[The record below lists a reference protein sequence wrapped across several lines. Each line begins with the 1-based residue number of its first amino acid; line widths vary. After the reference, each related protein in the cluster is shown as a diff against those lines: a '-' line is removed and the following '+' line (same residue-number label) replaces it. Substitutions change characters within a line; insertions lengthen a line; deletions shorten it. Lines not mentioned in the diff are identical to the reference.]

1 MPPTNVFIAHIVLL
15 FSRKDFVD
23 LVWVGR
29 VSYEDVPEIHLP
41 SPRITDQQD
50 HWLPEGISVGRTDP
64 GKERDISREERVKEK
79 NLDCAWPV
87 GLNLPKASTLNKVP
101 RVQVTPGHKIIF
113 IATS

>member
-1 MPPTNVFIAHIVLL
+1 MPPANVFIAHIVLL

-29 VSYEDVPEIHLP
+29 VPYEDVAEICLP

-50 HWLPEGISVGRTDP
+50 PWLPEGISIGRTDP
-64 GKERDISREERVKEK
+64 GKDISGEERVKEK

-101 RVQVTPGHKIIF
+101 RVQVTSPPPRP
-113 IATS
+113 

>member
-1 MPPTNVFIAHIVLL
+1 MPPANVFIAHIVLL

-29 VSYEDVPEIHLP
+29 VPYEDVAEIRLP

-50 HWLPEGISVGRTDP
+50 PWLPEGISIGHTDP
-64 GKERDISREERVKEK
+64 GKDISGEERVKEK

-101 RVQVTPGHKIIF
+101 RVQVTPPP
-113 IATS
+113 